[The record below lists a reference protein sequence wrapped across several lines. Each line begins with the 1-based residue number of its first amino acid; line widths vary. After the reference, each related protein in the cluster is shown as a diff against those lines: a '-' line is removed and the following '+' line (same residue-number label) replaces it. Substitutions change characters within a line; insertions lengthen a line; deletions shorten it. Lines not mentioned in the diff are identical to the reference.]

1 MPHIASARSSQQADI
16 SSLREDLKP
25 RTLCKH
31 LDRLARDQPGRFQ
44 KILRKQGSK
53 KPVQYKI
60 SPPRQILALEPRNTV
75 AGTSTLQNLR
85 TQWSPLQFI
94 AQPPLATAPANT
106 TAAAAP
112 TLATPVPASLTP
124 APAEDNAD
132 AAAEAIVPQ
141 TSESVSRKR
150 RGRGVK
156 GGVQKRQ
163 KQVQELATTTQE
175 AQAHAQ
181 AVNAPSA
188 APVSRSGRAINRP
201 PRLRNIDTL
210 CVLVVGFAVGFPNAP
225 NGGPRSR
232 FLWPGVVCV
241 GQEGGTRPKGEKGQR
256 TPSATGQYSFP
267 QTITTKPWL

>member
-1 MPHIASARSSQQADI
+1 M
-16 SSLREDLKP
+16 
-25 RTLCKH
+25 
-31 LDRLARDQPGRFQ
+31 
-44 KILRKQGSK
+44 
-53 KPVQYKI
+53 QYKI

-75 AGTSTLQNLR
+75 VGTSTLQNLR
-85 TQWSPLQFI
+85 TQWSPLLFI

-132 AAAEAIVPQ
+132 AAAEAAEAIVPQ

-210 CVLVVGFAVGFPNAP
+210 CVLVARFAVGFPNTP
-225 NGGPRSR
+225 NGGPRSGFFVAGGR
-232 FLWPGVVCV
+232 AWGRREEQ
-241 GQEGGTRPKGEKGQR
+241 GQKEKRAKERLVLQGS
-256 TPSATGQYSFP
+256 TAFP
-267 QTITTKPWL
+267 RL